1 MTKSEKPMPNPW
13 RRYNHEIS
21 LTPIEIFEWARTR
34 ETSMAVAH
42 AIHIIARGART
53 PEALWNGATQSEI
66 ILIVDCAEELIALGD
81 YETGEDLNHDAIH
94 VPTMRL

>member
-1 MTKSEKPMPNPW
+1 MTKAEKLMTYPG
-13 RRYNHEIS
+13 RRYNPEIGLS
-21 LTPIEIFEWARTR
+21 QMEIFEWARER

-53 PEALWNGATQSEI
+53 PQALWSGATQTEI
-66 ILIVDCAEELIALGD
+66 MLIVDCAEELIALGD
-81 YETGEDLNHDAIH
+81 YETGDDLNHDAIH